1 MTAEEHKK
9 NILNYSLNEL
19 EVAVAELGE
28 KKFRAAQIFGWL
40 AKGVKDFDDMTQA
53 IEDRKEGKEIDL
65 SRFDHLI

>member
-40 AKGVKDFDDMTQA
+40 AKGVKDFEA
-53 IEDRKEGKEIDL
+53 L
-65 SRFDHLI
+65 